1 MRIGMPELLA
11 DITSRIRSDSDQ
23 ETLERAILALIEKEK
38 LNDIKVKY
46 NELIASYIASQC
58 CFDRRT
64 LRGIHLKY
72 RKIKMQVNC
81 SINHTLNQTAT
92 DDELRLLSSLIE
104 RDFFQPAQRAV
115 VESFVSRRSIENYLN
130 AHTSNTTELN

>member
-1 MRIGMPELLA
+1 
-11 DITSRIRSDSDQ
+11 
-23 ETLERAILALIEKEK
+23 
-38 LNDIKVKY
+38 
-46 NELIASYIASQC
+46 
-58 CFDRRT
+58 
-64 LRGIHLKY
+64 
-72 RKIKMQVNC
+72 MQVNC

>member
-1 MRIGMPELLA
+1 
-11 DITSRIRSDSDQ
+11 
-23 ETLERAILALIEKEK
+23 
-38 LNDIKVKY
+38 
-46 NELIASYIASQC
+46 
-58 CFDRRT
+58 
-64 LRGIHLKY
+64 
-72 RKIKMQVNC
+72 MQVNC

-130 AHTSNTTELN
+130 AHASTNSTELN

>member
-1 MRIGMPELLA
+1 
-11 DITSRIRSDSDQ
+11 
-23 ETLERAILALIEKEK
+23 
-38 LNDIKVKY
+38 
-46 NELIASYIASQC
+46 
-58 CFDRRT
+58 
-64 LRGIHLKY
+64 
-72 RKIKMQVNC
+72 MQVNC

-130 AHTSNTTELN
+130 AHASNNTGLN